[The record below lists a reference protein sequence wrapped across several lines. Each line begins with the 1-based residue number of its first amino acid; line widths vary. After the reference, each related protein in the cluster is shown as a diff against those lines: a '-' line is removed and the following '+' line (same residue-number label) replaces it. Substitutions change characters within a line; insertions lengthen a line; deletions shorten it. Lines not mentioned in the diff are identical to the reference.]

1 MNAVNLIVL
10 YPEDDGPVAE
20 VVYLL
25 REALR
30 RAEAGEITGVALA
43 MACHPRAEMNAIA
56 TGRGGVAALRYK
68 IGGWTLPLSGSRP
81 GDIQAVKIVEPA
93 PMSFSVTLP
102 DGTRIDVN
110 MPAR

>member
-56 TGRGGVAALRYK
+56 TGRGGVAALHLATSRMQQR
-68 IGGWTLPLSGSRP
+68 LLSES
-81 GDIQAVKIVEPA
+81 DIN
-93 PMSFSVTLP
+93 
-102 DGTRIDVN
+102 D
-110 MPAR
+110 

>member
-30 RAEAGEITGVALA
+30 RAEAGEITGVAARHGLPPA
-43 MACHPRAEMNAIA
+43 RRNERHRHRE
-56 TGRGGVAALRYK
+56 
-68 IGGWTLPLSGSRP
+68 GWGSR
-81 GDIQAVKIVEPA
+81 A
-93 PMSFSVTLP
+93 PPCNLQNAAAATERIRHQRLTNNPQKVLP
-102 DGTRIDVN
+102 
-110 MPAR
+110 